1 MSDETTDQMTEEVIE
16 IKTNENEP
24 EDSKGSLHKVA
35 IKQIENKPIDQLT
48 DSEKQTIIQN
58 ARKGIDN
65 QYYSVK
71 LFKNGNTR
79 ICKKKKPAVSESIVN
94 SGGKREVQGQQVY
107 FTDQQL
113 IWEHLIE
120 LERNYAKLYGKHKKM
135 KARYN
140 DLIYA
145 PDEDIKPVEIKQEPK
160 QERDLSPEL
169 QRSEIKE
176 QIRDEVKQEVHDEP
190 QFQSQPQ
197 QIKRGNW
204 RSQLINSNFY
214 MN

>member
-16 IKTNENEP
+16 IKTNENKP
-24 EDSKGSLHKVA
+24 EDSKETLHEVA
-35 IKQIENKPIDQLT
+35 TKQIENKPIDQLT
-48 DSEKQTIIQN
+48 DLEKQTIIQN
-58 ARKGIDN
+58 ARNGIDN

-113 IWEHLIE
+113 IWEHLFE

-140 DLIYA
+140 DLIYE
-145 PDEDIKPVEIKQEPK
+145 PEDVIKPEIHEDVKPEIKEDIKPIE
-160 QERDLSPEL
+160 
-169 QRSEIKE
+169 
-176 QIRDEVKQEVHDEP
+176 EVKPEVHNEP
-190 QFQSQPQ
+190 QIQSKPQ
-197 QIKRGNW
+197 QIKRGSW
-204 RSQLINSNFY
+204 RSQLMNSNFY
-214 MN
+214 IV

>member
-16 IKTNENEP
+16 IKTNENKP
-24 EDSKGSLHKVA
+24 EDSKETLHEVA
-35 IKQIENKPIDQLT
+35 TKQIENKPIDQLT
-48 DSEKQTIIQN
+48 DLEKQTIIQN
-58 ARKGIDN
+58 ARNGIDN

-113 IWEHLIE
+113 IWEHLFE

-140 DLIYA
+140 DLIYE
-145 PDEDIKPVEIKQEPK
+145 PEDVIKPEIHEDVKPEIKEDIKPIE
-160 QERDLSPEL
+160 
-169 QRSEIKE
+169 
-176 QIRDEVKQEVHDEP
+176 EVKPEVHKEP
-190 QFQSQPQ
+190 QIQSKPQ
-197 QIKRGNW
+197 HIKRGNW
-204 RSQLINSNFY
+204 RSQLMNSNFY
-214 MN
+214 IV

>member
-1 MSDETTDQMTEEVIE
+1 MSTEINDQMTEEVIE
-16 IKTNENEP
+16 IKTNKP
-24 EDSKGSLHKVA
+24 EDSKETLHEVA
-35 IKQIENKPIDQLT
+35 TKQIENKPIDQLT

-58 ARKGIDN
+58 ARNGIDN
-65 QYYSVK
+65 QFYSVK

-113 IWEHLIE
+113 IWEHLFE

-140 DLIYA
+140 DLIYE
-145 PDEDIKPVEIKQEPK
+145 PEYVIKPEIHEDVKPEIKEDIKPIE
-160 QERDLSPEL
+160 D
-169 QRSEIKE
+169 
-176 QIRDEVKQEVHDEP
+176 VKPEVHKEP
-190 QFQSQPQ
+190 QIQSKPQ

-204 RSQLINSNFY
+204 RSQLMNSNFY
-214 MN
+214 IV

>member
-1 MSDETTDQMTEEVIE
+1 MSTEINDQMTEEVIE
-16 IKTNENEP
+16 IKTNKP
-24 EDSKGSLHKVA
+24 EDSKESLHEVA
-35 IKQIENKPIDQLT
+35 TKQIENKPIDQLT
-48 DSEKQTIIQN
+48 DLEKQTIIQN

-79 ICKKKKPAVSESIVN
+79 ICKKKKPAVSESIVK

-113 IWEHLIE
+113 IWEHLFE

-140 DLIYA
+140 DLIYE
-145 PDEDIKPVEIKQEPK
+145 PEDVIKPEVNEDVKPEIKEDIKPIE
-160 QERDLSPEL
+160 
-169 QRSEIKE
+169 
-176 QIRDEVKQEVHDEP
+176 EVKPEVHDEP
-190 QFQSQPQ
+190 QIQSKPQ

-204 RSQLINSNFY
+204 RSQLTNSNFY
-214 MN
+214 IV

>member
-16 IKTNENEP
+16 IKTNENKP
-24 EDSKGSLHKVA
+24 EDSKETLHEVA
-35 IKQIENKPIDQLT
+35 TKQIENKPIDQLT
-48 DSEKQTIIQN
+48 DLEKQTIIQN
-58 ARKGIDN
+58 ARNGIDN

-113 IWEHLIE
+113 IWEHLFE

-140 DLIYA
+140 DLIYE
-145 PDEDIKPVEIKQEPK
+145 PEDVIKPEIHEDVKPEIKEDIKPIEEVK
-160 QERDLSPEL
+160 PEVH
-169 QRSEIKE
+169 KE
-176 QIRDEVKQEVHDEP
+176 QQI
-190 QFQSQPQ
+190 QSKPQ

-204 RSQLINSNFY
+204 RSQLMNSNFY
-214 MN
+214 IV

>member
-1 MSDETTDQMTEEVIE
+1 MSDEMSPQMTEEVIE
-16 IKTNENEP
+16 IKTNKNEDENKIE
-24 EDSKGSLHKVA
+24 

-48 DSEKQTIIQN
+48 DSEKTTIIQN
-58 ARKGIDN
+58 ARNGIDN

-71 LFKNGNTR
+71 MFKNGNTR
-79 ICKKKKPAVSESIVN
+79 ICKKKKPSVSESIVN

-140 DLIYA
+140 DLVYE
-145 PDEDIKPVEIKQEPK
+145 PDEDVKPIEIKE
-160 QERDLSPEL
+160 ELALSPEL
-169 QRSEIKE
+169 QRSEPKQIIKE
-176 QIRDEVKQEVHDEP
+176 QIHEEVRPEVHEEL
-190 QFQSQPQ
+190 QIQSKPQ

>member
-1 MSDETTDQMTEEVIE
+1 MTDNSTEEVIE
-16 IKTNENEP
+16 INVNKKDEEEKKTE
-24 EDSKGSLHKVA
+24 
-35 IKQIENKPIDQLT
+35 IKQVENKPIDQLT
-48 DSEKQTIIQN
+48 DSERQMIIQN
-58 ARKGIDN
+58 ARNGIDN
-65 QYYSVK
+65 QYYTVK

-140 DLIYA
+140 DLVYEPEPEPIVK
-145 PDEDIKPVEIKQEPK
+145 EDVKEEEPKPQIKEEPEIKTEPK
-160 QERDLSPEL
+160 
-169 QRSEIKE
+169 
-176 QIRDEVKQEVHDEP
+176 P
-190 QFQSQPQ
+190 QTNPLPQ
-197 QIKRGNW
+197 RGNW
-204 RSQLINSNFY
+204 RSRLINSNFY
-214 MN
+214 FN

>member
-24 EDSKGSLHKVA
+24 KDSKGSLHKVA

-48 DSEKQTIIQN
+48 DLEKQTIIQN
-58 ARKGIDN
+58 ARNGIDN

-113 IWEHLIE
+113 IWEHLFE

-140 DLIYA
+140 DLIYE
-145 PDEDIKPVEIKQEPK
+145 PEDVIKPEIHEDVKPEIKEDIKPIE
-160 QERDLSPEL
+160 
-169 QRSEIKE
+169 
-176 QIRDEVKQEVHDEP
+176 EVKPEVHKEP
-190 QFQSQPQ
+190 QIQSKPQ

-204 RSQLINSNFY
+204 RSQLTNSNFY
-214 MN
+214 IV

>member
-58 ARKGIDN
+58 ARNGIDN

-79 ICKKKKPAVSESIVN
+79 ICKKKKLAVSESIVN

-160 QERDLSPEL
+160 QE
-169 QRSEIKE
+169 IKE
-176 QIRDEVKQEVHDEP
+176 QIRDEVKPEVHDEP
-190 QFQSQPQ
+190 QFQSKPQ

>member
-1 MSDETTDQMTEEVIE
+1 MSTEINDQMTEEVIE
-16 IKTNENEP
+16 IKTNENKP
-24 EDSKGSLHKVA
+24 EDSKETLHEVA
-35 IKQIENKPIDQLT
+35 TKQIENKPIDQLT

-58 ARKGIDN
+58 ARNGIDN

-113 IWEHLIE
+113 IWEHLFE

-140 DLIYA
+140 DLIYE
-145 PDEDIKPVEIKQEPK
+145 PEDVIKPEIHEDVKPEIKEDIKPIE
-160 QERDLSPEL
+160 
-169 QRSEIKE
+169 
-176 QIRDEVKQEVHDEP
+176 EVKPEVHDEP
-190 QFQSQPQ
+190 QIQSKPQ

-204 RSQLINSNFY
+204 RSQLMNSNFY
-214 MN
+214 IV

>member
-1 MSDETTDQMTEEVIE
+1 MSDETTDRMTEEVIE
-16 IKTNENEP
+16 INTNENEP

-48 DSEKQTIIQN
+48 DLEKQTIIQN
-58 ARKGIDN
+58 ARNGIDN

-113 IWEHLIE
+113 IWEHLFE

-140 DLIYA
+140 DLIYEPEA
-145 PDEDIKPVEIKQEPK
+145 EDIKPVEIKQGPVVLE
-160 QERDLSPEL
+160 QGA
-169 QRSEIKE
+169 EIKPQPIE
-176 QIRDEVKQEVHDEP
+176 EVKPEVHKEQQIQSKP
-190 QFQSQPQ
+190 QH
-197 QIKRGNW
+197 IKRGNW
-204 RSQLINSNFY
+204 RSQLMNSNFY
-214 MN
+214 IV